1 MEAPSLRI
9 EIEKRL
15 ATFNLRV
22 RLEVGA
28 EILVLFGPSGAGKTQ
43 TLNAVAGL
51 TTPDAGEIVLG
62 DDTFFRAGQ
71 NGNAFNLPPRKRH
84 VGYVFQQ
91 YALFPHLTALENVAY
106 ALWRQAGAR
115 ERAEGLL
122 ERMHLAQ
129 MSNRYPHELSGGQQQ
144 RVAIAR
150 ALAMKPRVLL
160 LDEPFSALDSP
171 TRRRLHQD
179 LITLQQEE
187 RLIVVYVTHNLADAF
202 AVGHRLAIMRDGRI
216 EQVGVPEDVRRNPAN
231 PLVLAALGV
240 SAQDIPEGDADNS
253 RGAAEVR
260 ERRSAAPGKA
270 RHDNSD
276 PEGVA
281 P

>member
-1 MEAPSLRI
+1 MEAPGLRI
-9 EIEKRL
+9 DFEKRL
-15 ATFNLRV
+15 ASFDLRV

-62 DDTFFRAGQ
+62 ADPFFRAGPH
-71 NGNAFNLPPRKRH
+71 GHAFNLPARKRR

-106 ALWRQAGAR
+106 ALWRQPSAGG
-115 ERAEGLL
+115 RAQALL
-122 ERMHLAQ
+122 ERMHLAPL
-129 MSNRYPHELSGGQQQ
+129 SGRYPHELSGGQQQ

-160 LDEPFSALDSP
+160 MDEPFSALDSP

-179 LITLQQEE
+179 LIELQQEE

-202 AVGHRLAIMRDGRI
+202 AVGHRLAVMREGRI
-216 EQVGVPEDVRRNPAN
+216 EQVGVPEDVRRNPSN
-231 PLVLAALGV
+231 PLVLAALGL
-240 SAQDIPEGDADNS
+240 P
-253 RGAAEVR
+253 AAEDEPLR
-260 ERRSAAPGKA
+260 
-270 RHDNSD
+270 
-276 PEGVA
+276 PE
-281 P
+281 

>member
-1 MEAPSLRI
+1 MEASSLRI
-9 EIEKRL
+9 DIEKRL

-22 RLEVGA
+22 RMEVGA
-28 EILVLFGPSGAGKTQ
+28 EILMLFGPSGAGKTQ
-43 TLNAVAGL
+43 TLNAIAGL
-51 TTPDAGEIVLG
+51 STPDSGEIVLG
-62 DDTFFRAGQ
+62 GAPFFRAGQ
-71 NGNAFNLPPRKRH
+71 NGHAFNLPPRKRG

-106 ALWRQAGAR
+106 ALWRQPSAR
-115 ERAEGLL
+115 ERAQGLL

-129 MSNRYPHELSGGQQQ
+129 LSNRYPHELSGGQQQ

-171 TRRRLHQD
+171 TRQRLHQD

-202 AVGHRLAIMRDGRI
+202 AVGHRLAIMRDGHI

-231 PLVLAALGV
+231 PLVLAALG
-240 SAQDIPEGDADNS
+240 IP
-253 RGAAEVR
+253 AA
-260 ERRSAAPGKA
+260 
-270 RHDNSD
+270 
-276 PEGVA
+276 
-281 P
+281 

>member
-1 MEAPSLRI
+1 MEAPRLRI
-9 EIEKRL
+9 DISKQL

-22 RLEVGA
+22 QMEVGA

-43 TLNAVAGL
+43 TLNAIAGL

-62 DDTFFRAGQ
+62 DSTFFSAAHKGD
-71 NGNAFNLPPRKRH
+71 GFNLPPRKRR

-106 ALWRQAGAR
+106 ALWRQPSAR
-115 ERAEGLL
+115 ERAQALL

-129 MSNRYPHELSGGQQQ
+129 LSNRYPHELSGGQQQ

-160 LDEPFSALDSP
+160 MDEPFSALDSP
-171 TRRRLHQD
+171 TRQRLHQD

-187 RLIVVYVTHNLADAF
+187 RLIVIYVTHNLADAF
-202 AVGHRLAIMRDGRI
+202 AVGHRLAIMREGRI

-231 PLVLAALGV
+231 PLVLAALGIP
-240 SAQDIPEGDADNS
+240 AQPS
-253 RGAAEVR
+253 VR
-260 ERRSAAPGKA
+260 PK
-270 RHDNSD
+270 D
-276 PEGVA
+276 
-281 P
+281 

>member
-9 EIEKRL
+9 DFEKRL

-51 TTPDAGEIVLG
+51 TTPDSGEISLG
-62 DDTFFRAGQ
+62 DTAFFRSGR
-71 NGNAFNLPPRKRH
+71 NGHAFDLPPRRRR

-106 ALWRQAGAR
+106 ALWRQPAAR
-115 ERAEGLL
+115 GRAEELL
-122 ERMHLAQ
+122 ERMHLAPL
-129 MSNRYPHELSGGQQQ
+129 SNRYPHELSGGQQQ

-160 LDEPFSALDSP
+160 MDEPFSALDSP
-171 TRRRLHQD
+171 TRQRLHQD
-179 LITLQQEE
+179 LLALQQEE

-202 AVGHRLAIMRDGRI
+202 AVGHRLAIMREGRI

-231 PLVLAALGV
+231 PLVLAALG
-240 SAQDIPEGDADNS
+240 IPQKD
-253 RGAAEVR
+253 
-260 ERRSAAPGKA
+260 
-270 RHDNSD
+270 
-276 PEGVA
+276 
-281 P
+281 

>member
-9 EIEKRL
+9 DFEKRL
-15 ATFNLRV
+15 AAFSLRV

-51 TTPDAGEIVLG
+51 STPDAGEILL
-62 DDTFFRAGQ
+62 DDSPFFRSGD
-71 NGNAFNLPPRKRH
+71 NGDAFNLPPRKRR

-106 ALWRQAGAR
+106 ALWRRPGAR

-122 ERMHLAQ
+122 ERMSLAEL
-129 MSNRYPHELSGGQQQ
+129 SDRYPHELSGGQQQ

-160 LDEPFSALDSP
+160 MDEPFSALDSP
-171 TRRRLHQD
+171 TRQRLHQD
-179 LITLQQEE
+179 LLALQQEE

-202 AVGHRLAIMRDGRI
+202 AVGHRLAIMRDGSI

-231 PLVLAALGV
+231 PLVLAALG
-240 SAQDIPEGDADNS
+240 IN
-253 RGAAEVR
+253 
-260 ERRSAAPGKA
+260 
-270 RHDNSD
+270 
-276 PEGVA
+276 
-281 P
+281 

>member
-1 MEAPSLRI
+1 MEAPGLRI
-9 EIEKRL
+9 DFEKRL
-15 ATFNLRV
+15 AAFGLRV

-51 TTPDAGEIVLG
+51 STPDSGEISLG
-62 DDTFFRAGQ
+62 DTTFFRSGQ
-71 NGNAFNLPPRKRH
+71 NGHAFNLPPRKRR

-106 ALWRQAGAR
+106 ALWRQPGAG
-115 ERAEGLL
+115 ERAQGLL
-122 ERMHLAQ
+122 ERMHLGPL
-129 MSNRYPHELSGGQQQ
+129 SGRYPHELSGGQQQ

-160 LDEPFSALDSP
+160 MDEPFSALDSP
-171 TRRRLHQD
+171 TRQRLHQD
-179 LITLQQEE
+179 LIALQREE

-202 AVGHRLAIMRDGRI
+202 AVGHRLAIMREGRI

-231 PLVLAALGV
+231 PLVLAALG
-240 SAQDIPEGDADNS
+240 IPAPNTPGGDEET
-253 RGAAEVR
+253 R
-260 ERRSAAPGKA
+260 
-270 RHDNSD
+270 
-276 PEGVA
+276 
-281 P
+281 

>member
-1 MEAPSLRI
+1 MEASSLRI
-9 EIEKRL
+9 DFEKRL
-15 ATFNLRV
+15 ATFDLRV

-51 TTPDAGEIVLG
+51 ATPDAGEIVSG
-62 DDTFFRAGQ
+62 DDVFFRSGQ
-71 NGNAFNLPPRKRH
+71 NGNAFNLPPRKRQ

-106 ALWRQAGAR
+106 ALWRQPGAR
-115 ERAEGLL
+115 ERAQALL

-129 MSNRYPHELSGGQQQ
+129 LSSRYPHELSGGQQQ

-160 LDEPFSALDSP
+160 MDEPFSALDSP
-171 TRRRLHQD
+171 TRQRLHQD
-179 LITLQQEE
+179 LIALQQEE

-202 AVGHRLAIMRDGRI
+202 AVGHRLAIMREGRI

-231 PLVLAALGV
+231 PLVLAALG
-240 SAQDIPEGDADNS
+240 IPERD
-253 RGAAEVR
+253 
-260 ERRSAAPGKA
+260 
-270 RHDNSD
+270 
-276 PEGVA
+276 
-281 P
+281 